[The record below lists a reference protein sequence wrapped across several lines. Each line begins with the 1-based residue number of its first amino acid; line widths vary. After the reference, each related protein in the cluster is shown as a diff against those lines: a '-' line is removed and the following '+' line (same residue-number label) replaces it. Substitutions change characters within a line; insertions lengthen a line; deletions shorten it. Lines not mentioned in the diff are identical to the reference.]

1 MLNAEKQRLAVG
13 RKLTAAD
20 FCADGSAHEAL
31 QSSAFRSVGG
41 ARPATVIRTVG
52 LNTIGDDPEVAVA
65 IESQIIR

>member
-1 MLNAEKQRLAVG
+1 MLDTHKQRFAIG
-13 RKLTAAD
+13 CELTAAD
-20 FCADGSAHEAL
+20 LRADRAAHEAL